1 MSTNRIS
8 LAPPLR
14 LSSRTETRPE
24 GFARGTLITTI
35 FGPRPIERLMAGDL
49 LRDAA
54 GRIVELRAITTVRT
68 GAEDLVRVAPS
79 ESVPGLERALVVG
92 AGQKL
97 ELQDWRTDLLYG
109 QGALTAAAAMVDGQ
123 DVRVLN
129 TPRLLYQLGL
139 DEEGVILANGL
150 PALVTASGQGAQDS
164 WQGIGQILGYQAG
177 AHLARGL
184 DMQPGAC

>member
-1 MSTNRIS
+1 MSTYRIS

-14 LSSRTETRPE
+14 LPSTVETRPE

-35 FGPRPIERLMAGDL
+35 FGPRPVERLMAGDL

-54 GRIVELRAITTVRT
+54 GRIVELRSMGTVRA
-68 GAEDLVRVAPS
+68 GAEELVRLTPS
-79 ESVPGLERALVVG
+79 QNVPGLERALVVG

-97 ELQDWRTDLLYG
+97 ELQDWRTDVLYG

-123 DVRVLN
+123 DVRFLN

-150 PALVTASGQGAQDS
+150 PALVAGSAQSAQDN

-177 AHLARGL
+177 ADLARGL
-184 DMQPGAC
+184 HMQPGAC